1 MTDCQVNLLNLLL
14 AQMSAFPDNNSYTEK
29 DLVHL
34 VAEGNEEAFTR
45 LFHLHQQYVFQ
56 TAMYYLKSVAGAEEV
71 VQEVFIKIWQKRDQL
86 TDIQYFEAWLL
97 TLTKNHIIDHL
108 RKLARESAL
117 MKAFPAQQP
126 LQENTTDYKARE
138 RQYQQLLQQAL
149 QELSPRQREIYRL
162 LKDEQLTYE
171 QAGERLG
178 LSSLTVKTHISR
190 ALQSIRAF
198 LEKHGEVYVLL
209 LLLKNK
215 F

>member
-1 MTDCQVNLLNLLL
+1 LQEEKRYIDKELIHQV
-14 AQMSAFPDNNSYTEK
+14 AKGS
-29 DLVHL
+29 
-34 VAEGNEEAFTR
+34 EEAFTS
-45 LFHLHQQYVFQ
+45 LFRLHQQRVFQ
-56 TAMYYLKSVAGAEEV
+56 TALVYLKSPAGAEEV
-71 VQEVFIKIWQKRDQL
+71 VQEVFIKIWQKRDSLSGLQS
-86 TDIQYFEAWLL
+86 FEAWLL

-117 MKAFPAQQP
+117 RKTLPGEQE
-126 LQENTTDYKARE
+126 LQENTTDFKVRE
-138 RQYQQLLQQAL
+138 SQYQLLLQQAL
-149 QELSPRQREIYRL
+149 QEISPRQREIYRL

-178 LSSLTVKTHISR
+178 LSALTVKTHISR
-190 ALQSIRAF
+190 ALQSIRLF

>member
-1 MTDCQVNLLNLLL
+1 MEEENRYTDR
-14 AQMSAFPDNNSYTEK
+14 
-29 DLVHL
+29 DLIHL
-34 VAEGNEEAFTR
+34 VAKGSEDAFTR
-45 LFHLHQQYVFQ
+45 LFRLHQQRVFQ
-56 TAMYYLKSVAGAEEV
+56 TALVYLKSSAGAEEV
-71 VQEVFIKIWQKRDQL
+71 VQEVFIKIWQKRERL
-86 TDIQYFEAWLL
+86 AAVEHFEAWLL

-117 MKAFPAQQP
+117 IRTLPGQEE
-126 LQENTTDYKARE
+126 LQENTTDHKARE
-138 RQYQQLLQQAL
+138 SQYQALLQQAM
-149 QELSPRQREIYRL
+149 QELSPRQQEIYHL

-178 LSSLTVKTHISR
+178 LSALTVKTHISR
-190 ALQSIRAF
+190 AFQSIRSF